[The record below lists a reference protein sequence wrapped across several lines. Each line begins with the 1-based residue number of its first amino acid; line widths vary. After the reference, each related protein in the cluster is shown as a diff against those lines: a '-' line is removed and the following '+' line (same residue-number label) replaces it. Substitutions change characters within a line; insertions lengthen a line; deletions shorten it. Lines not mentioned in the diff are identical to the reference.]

1 MTSSNPV
8 ASFSAVRPVPRPTPH
23 PGTRPVPHRGRAGRR
38 LARRAVFAG
47 VVACQTAWLPTAH
60 AGDATQIAR
69 GAYLARAA
77 DCIACHTAAHGQPFG
92 GGYAIDTPFG
102 KITST
107 NISSDKTYGIGNWS
121 DAQFVR
127 AVREGVGAH
136 GENLYPAMPYDAFTQ
151 LRRDD
156 VLAIKAYLMSQPPV
170 HAATRAN
177 TLSFPFNQRWTLW
190 FWNLV
195 NLKKG
200 ALRDDPQR
208 SAEWNRGRYL
218 VQGLA
223 HCETCHTPRNVTL
236 GMDRSRALGGGDLG
250 AWRAYNITP
259 DRTAGIGGW
268 SDAEL
273 IAYLRD
279 GDAPGRAS
287 AAGPMAEAVEHSLQ
301 YLSAAD
307 LKAIVAYLRT
317 VPAQAGPDTAPRS
330 RQGQPAHDYE
340 MLRGADAAQLAR
352 HAGAQLFLE
361 HCATCHAAT
370 GAGRGAGYAAYP
382 SLFNHST
389 VGASNS
395 TNLVSVILCGVKR
408 DMQSGQVAMP
418 SFAHDMTNEQ
428 IATLAN
434 YLTRQFGTPATHTT
448 PADVAK
454 LRSGDLQPYP
464 DLLQQ

>member
-1 MTSSNPV
+1 MRSDS
-8 ASFSAVRPVPRPTPH
+8 RPPSR
-23 PGTRPVPHRGRAGRR
+23 RSRAGRW
-38 LARRAVFAG
+38 LSRRALCAG
-47 VVACQTAWLPTAH
+47 VLACQAALLPGAH
-60 AGDATQIAR
+60 AADAAQIAR

-92 GGYAIDTPFG
+92 GGYPIDTPFG
-102 KITST
+102 KIHAT
-107 NISSDKTYGIGNWS
+107 NISSDKTYGIGNWT

-136 GENLYPAMPYDAFTQ
+136 GENLYPAMPYDAFTKM
-151 LRRDD
+151 RRDD
-156 VLAIKAYLMSQPPV
+156 VLAIKAYLMSQPAV
-170 HAATRAN
+170 HAAAPAN
-177 TLSFPFNQRWTLW
+177 ALSFPFNQRWTLW

-200 ALRDDPQR
+200 ELQDDPQR

-223 HCETCHTPRNVTL
+223 HCETCHTPRNITL

-259 DRTAGIGGW
+259 DKTSGIGGW

-273 IAYLRD
+273 IAYLHN

-287 AAGPMAEAVEHSLQ
+287 AAGPMGEAVEHSLQ
-301 YLSAAD
+301 YLSPAD
-307 LKAIVAYLRT
+307 LQAIVAYLKT
-317 VPAQAGPDTAPRS
+317 VPAQQGPDTVPRS
-330 RQGQPAHDYE
+330 RQGQPAHDYAL
-340 MLRGADAAQLAR
+340 LRGADAQQLAQ
-352 HAGAQLFLE
+352 HAGAQLFLA
-361 HCATCHAAT
+361 HCATCHSAT
-370 GAGRGAGYAAYP
+370 GGGTGKGAAAYP

-428 IATLAN
+428 VATLAN
-434 YLTRQFGTPATHTT
+434 YLTKQFGNPATHTT

-464 DLLQQ
+464 DLVQQ